1 LCLMWCICGEHNA
14 MSFEDREALVL
25 ELKNILFKSLYTW
38 IATFNSLS
46 FSNFT
51 GFFRVL
57 FFFFFFFLFH
67 FWGFFCIFPVH

>member
-57 FFFFFFFLFH
+57 FFFFFFFFH
-67 FWGFFCIFPVH
+67 PF